1 MIVDRLSD
9 LVGKTPIL
17 RIYPL
22 GNGAEL
28 FLKLEKYNPGQ
39 SIKDR
44 VAKQMLNA
52 AEESGQLRPGG
63 VVIESSSGNT
73 GISLAMYA
81 AERGYRFI
89 CVIDNHVPREKV
101 STLRALGA
109 QIEHVGAHLP
119 PDYHAAAERLI
130 KVEELKSLYPTAFF
144 TSQGDN
150 PENPKA
156 HRDGT
161 AMELLDELGSF
172 DEFVTSIGTGGTA
185 SGVGRRLKEILK
197 GVIITGVEP
206 DGSIIFGNPYHPFYQ
221 SGSGTARIIFA
232 NTDLSVI
239 DNGMQVTDTQAF
251 AACRF
256 MASRYGL
263 LVGGSSGSVIWAVAQ
278 RVLADPTPR
287 RIVGIMGDGGE
298 RYIDTIF
305 NDEWMNEQD
314 LIDPDC
320 ETFIESVFPRHLT
333 VPRENSLPQC
343 YVLQRDQV
351 LRGGAT
357 LS

>member
-9 LVGKTPIL
+9 LVGKTPVL
-17 RIYPL
+17 RIHPL
-22 GNGAEL
+22 GNVTEL
-28 FLKLEKYNPGQ
+28 FLKLEKYSPGQ

-52 AEESGQLRPGG
+52 AEESGQLQPGG

-101 STLRALGA
+101 DALRALGA
-109 QIEHVGAHLP
+109 QIEHVGADLP
-119 PDYHAAAERLI
+119 PDYHAATERML
-130 KVEELKSLYPTAFF
+130 KVEELKALYPNAFF

-156 HRDGT
+156 HHDGT
-161 AMELLDELGSF
+161 AMELLEELGSF
-172 DEFVTSIGTGGTA
+172 DEFVTSVGTGGTV
-185 SGVGRRLKEILK
+185 SGVGRRLKEVLSD
-197 GVIITGVEP
+197 VTITGVEP

-221 SGSGTARIIFA
+221 SGSGTAQIIFA
-232 NTDLSVI
+232 NTDFSVI
-239 DNGMQVTDTQAF
+239 DNGMQVTDAQAF

-256 MASRYGL
+256 MARRYGL

-278 RVLADPTPR
+278 RVQADRTLR
-287 RIVGIMGDGGE
+287 RIVGVMGDGGE
-298 RYIDTIF
+298 RYINTIF
-305 NDEWMNEQD
+305 NDEWMSEHG
-314 LIDPDC
+314 LIDPAC
-320 ETFIESVFPRHLT
+320 EAFLGSVFPKPLVSIRKSCE
-333 VPRENSLPQC
+333 RAC
-343 YVLQRDQV
+343 
-351 LRGGAT
+351 
-357 LS
+357 